1 MWRQGPRLAN
11 GAVQAMNTPLTLT
24 VQQARKER
32 QAELNMDTNVKAVLH
47 ALALWD
53 MLCPMLEA
61 CV

>member
-1 MWRQGPRLAN
+1 
-11 GAVQAMNTPLTLT
+11 MNTPLTLT

-47 ALALWD
+47 AFALWD

>member
-1 MWRQGPRLAN
+1 
-11 GAVQAMNTPLTLT
+11 MNTLLTLT

-47 ALALWD
+47 AFAFWD